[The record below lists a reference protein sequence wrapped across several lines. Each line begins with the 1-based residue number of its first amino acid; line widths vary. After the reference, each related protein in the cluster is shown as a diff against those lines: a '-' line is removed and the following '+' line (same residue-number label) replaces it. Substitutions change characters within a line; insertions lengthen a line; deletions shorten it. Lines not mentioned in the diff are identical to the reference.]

1 MDLIEQNLLREVADL
16 DGLPTGAYN
25 LRENGKTAARNST
38 ANIEII
44 PKTDKPGI
52 DIRIHPGTRHESVHI
67 PVILSES
74 GLKDLVYNDF
84 YIGEGS
90 DVVIIAGCGIS
101 NCGNA
106 DSEHDGIHTFYVAKN
121 AKVRYIEKHYGEG
134 EGRGK
139 RLMNPTTIVHLEE
152 GAVMEMETAQIA
164 GVDDTLRITEATLAE
179 NATLEIKEKILTTGD
194 QHAESKFTAD
204 LNGEN
209 SSCNII
215 SPRRRARR
223 EPPAFL
229 ERLKRQ
235 GRVRGPHGVRLD
247 HHGPR
252 RRARKPAA
260 VRFVPGREPNPRGGH
275 RQDCRRAAH

>member
-90 DVVIIAGCGIS
+90 DVVIIAGCGI
-101 NCGNA
+101 
-106 DSEHDGIHTFYVAKN
+106 
-121 AKVRYIEKHYGEG
+121 
-134 EGRGK
+134 
-139 RLMNPTTIVHLEE
+139 
-152 GAVMEMETAQIA
+152 
-164 GVDDTLRITEATLAE
+164 
-179 NATLEIKEKILTTGD
+179 
-194 QHAESKFTAD
+194 
-204 LNGEN
+204 
-209 SSCNII
+209 
-215 SPRRRARR
+215 
-223 EPPAFL
+223 
-229 ERLKRQ
+229 
-235 GRVRGPHGVRLD
+235 
-247 HHGPR
+247 
-252 RRARKPAA
+252 
-260 VRFVPGREPNPRGGH
+260 
-275 RQDCRRAAH
+275 